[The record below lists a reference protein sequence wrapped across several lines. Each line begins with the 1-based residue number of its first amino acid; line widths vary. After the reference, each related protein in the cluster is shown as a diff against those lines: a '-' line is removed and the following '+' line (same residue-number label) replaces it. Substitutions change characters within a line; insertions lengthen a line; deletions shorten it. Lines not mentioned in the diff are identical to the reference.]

1 LARSVARAS
10 ELCGAAANPSPV
22 AEVAVPPD
30 CLAARSFEMNTGISH
45 TYGSGRRL
53 RGKARPG
60 SSRWFRRYRWLV
72 IGGWLLM
79 VLAVVWVVFFRSE
92 RAPVAAALPP
102 ASDRPEVTTRSAA
115 AMPPVRLPAD
125 DAPHA
130 MLTEW
135 WYYSGHLQTA
145 SGERYSF
152 HLATFL
158 RQGTL
163 THTVFHG
170 SLLDHQS
177 GKLYSEQSRTAGNPS
192 DGRKDGFD
200 FSHGPWQMRGE
211 GSRHA
216 AKMAGKG
223 FALDLQITDTLPPV
237 LHQAPGTPLA
247 GLLDF
252 GAAGLSYYTSRPRM
266 AAEGSLTIDGKSV
279 QVTGDVWFDHQWG
292 DFEAAQLRWNWFALQ
307 LTDGAD
313 IMLFELF
320 DRQGAPVLRMGT
332 HAKAGVVT
340 ALGAQDFTTSSHG
353 TWKSAASGVVYPVD
367 WTISLPARGVR
378 LKIEPVLRASEMD
391 ARTTTLNVY
400 WEGAVKASGSH
411 TGLGFM
417 ELSGYSPPAEQ
428 TRNRNRP

>member
-1 LARSVARAS
+1 
-10 ELCGAAANPSPV
+10 
-22 AEVAVPPD
+22 
-30 CLAARSFEMNTGISH
+30 MNTGISH

>member
-1 LARSVARAS
+1 
-10 ELCGAAANPSPV
+10 
-22 AEVAVPPD
+22 
-30 CLAARSFEMNTGISH
+30 MNSGISH
-45 TYGSGRRL
+45 VYGSGRRL
-53 RGKARPG
+53 GGRARPG

-72 IGGWLLM
+72 IGGWLLIALAIGW
-79 VLAVVWVVFFRSE
+79 VLIFRSE
-92 RAPVAAALPP
+92 RAPVAAPLP
-102 ASDRPEVTTRSAA
+102 SVSERPEVSAKSAA

-145 SGERYSF
+145 GGERYSF

-170 SLLDHQS
+170 SLLDHRN

-192 DGRKDGFD
+192 HGRKDGFD
-200 FSHGPWQMRGE
+200 FSHGPWLMRGE
-211 GSRHA
+211 GSRHV

-223 FALDLQITDTLPPV
+223 FALDLVLSDKLPQV
-237 LHQAPGTPLA
+237 LHQAPGTPQA

-266 AAEGSLTIDGKSV
+266 AAEGTLTIDGKAMP
-279 QVTGDVWFDHQWG
+279 VTGDVWFDHQWG

-332 HAKAGVVT
+332 HAKGGVVT
-340 ALGAQDFTTSSHG
+340 ALGAGDFTTNSHG
-353 TWKSAASGVVYPVD
+353 TWTSAASGVVYPVD
-367 WTISLPARGVR
+367 WTISLPAWGAR
-378 LKIEPVLRASEMD
+378 LKIEPALRASEMD

-400 WEGAVKASGSH
+400 WEGAVKVSGSH
-411 TGLGFM
+411 LGQGFM
-417 ELSGYSPPAEQ
+417 ELSGYSPKAEQ
-428 TRNRNRP
+428 GGKLGKP